1 MRQIFFSICLI
12 ILALPSWSQNGLY
25 ICFSNN
31 EIDLCIYATDKAVVD
46 GKWKRIWTN
55 NHCSK
60 EAKKLGLDC
69 TSIPLGIKGK
79 GKLNEWKCISGKRVG
94 KMCVVRRND
103 DEV

>member
-1 MRQIFFSICLI
+1 MKQTLLTICLI
-12 ILALPSWSQNGLY
+12 LFALPSWSQNGLY
-25 ICFSNN
+25 MCFSNN

-46 GKWKRIWTN
+46 GKWKRIWAN
-55 NHCSK
+55 NHCSR

-79 GKLNEWKCISGKRVG
+79 GKLNEWKCISGKSVG

>member
-31 EIDLCIYATDKAVVD
+31 EIDLCIFATDKAVVD
-46 GKWKRIWTN
+46 GKWKRIWAN
-55 NHCSK
+55 NHCSR

>member
-1 MRQIFFSICLI
+1 MRHTFFSICLI
-12 ILALPSWSQNGLY
+12 IFALPSWSQNGLY
-25 ICFSNN
+25 MCFSNN